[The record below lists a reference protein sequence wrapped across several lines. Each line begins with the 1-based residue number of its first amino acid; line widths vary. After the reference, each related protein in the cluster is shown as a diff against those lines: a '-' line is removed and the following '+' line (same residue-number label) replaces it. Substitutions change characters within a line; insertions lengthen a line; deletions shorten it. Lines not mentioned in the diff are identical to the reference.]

1 MFSSLSRFFSSKHL
15 SHVRMCGW
23 CSVDE
28 CGIMDLR
35 VYLRFFSSFGWRE
48 SVDLINRQSNPSHQG
63 REDLSE

>member
-1 MFSSLSRFFSSKHL
+1 
-15 SHVRMCGW
+15 MCGW